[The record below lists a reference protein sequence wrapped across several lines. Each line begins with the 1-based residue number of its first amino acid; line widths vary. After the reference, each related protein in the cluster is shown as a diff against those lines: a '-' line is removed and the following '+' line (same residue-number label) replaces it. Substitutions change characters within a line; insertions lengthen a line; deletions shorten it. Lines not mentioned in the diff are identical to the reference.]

1 MSKYTFLNKWH
12 RKMKRK
18 VSDLT
23 KYWER
28 KEYRIKNYSK
38 IYNSETYSDAISD
51 VNRMLQLLVN
61 VWHTTKVFYYDLH
74 NLNRPYL
81 QAYMYWVKKI
91 GWDKE
96 YEYEDIYPT
105 QLLRDIVD
113 SLKTSIMRL
122 QIVSFNL
129 HMPLYDLFIYSKLL
143 LWTYQLEEHI
153 LSLTYYNIGNLK
165 KRLVEKTNQ
174 GA

>member
-23 KYWER
+23 RYWER
-28 KEYRIKNYSK
+28 KEYRILRYSK
-38 IYNSETYSDAISD
+38 IYDSETYSDLIND
-51 VNRMLQLLVN
+51 VDRMFQLLVN

-81 QAYMYWVKKI
+81 QAYMYFVNKI

-96 YEYEDIYPT
+96 YECEDIYPT

-113 SLKTSIMRL
+113 GLKTSIIRL
-122 QIVSFNL
+122 QRISQVAG
-129 HMPLYDLFIYSKLL
+129 MPHHDLFIYSKLL

-165 KRLVEKTNQ
+165 KRLLEKTN
-174 GA
+174 